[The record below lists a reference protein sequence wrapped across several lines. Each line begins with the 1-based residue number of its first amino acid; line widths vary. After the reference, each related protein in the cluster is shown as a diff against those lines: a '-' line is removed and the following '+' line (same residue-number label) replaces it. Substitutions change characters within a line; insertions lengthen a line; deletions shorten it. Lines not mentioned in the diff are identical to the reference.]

1 MLHEIC
7 FSEILVLYFLF
18 CWSIMVLL
26 CCVNFQRAAKWS
38 SYIHTFFFMFFFSRY
53 SLSQD
58 IEYSSLCYRVESCV
72 SILCIIDCTC
82 WSQTSTPFL
91 PRLPSPLATT
101 TPTSVSLSLFP
112 RWVHL
117 CRILDS
123 RYKWCHTVFGFLCLT
138 SHSVIIS
145 RSTHVVVIG
154 TV

>member
-1 MLHEIC
+1 VLISSVQQSDPVTFIHS
-7 FSEILVLYFLF
+7 FS
-18 CWSIMVLL
+18 C
-26 CCVNFQRAAKWS
+26 
-38 SYIHTFFFMFFFSRY
+38 FFFHY

-58 IEYSSLCYRVESCV
+58 IEYSSLCYRVGSCV

-91 PRLPSPLATT
+91 PRLPSPLTTT

-123 RYKWCHTVFGFLCLT
+123 RYKWCHTVFGSLCLT

-154 TV
+154 TVSVYFMASVPFHTCSTSLSVHLLMGI